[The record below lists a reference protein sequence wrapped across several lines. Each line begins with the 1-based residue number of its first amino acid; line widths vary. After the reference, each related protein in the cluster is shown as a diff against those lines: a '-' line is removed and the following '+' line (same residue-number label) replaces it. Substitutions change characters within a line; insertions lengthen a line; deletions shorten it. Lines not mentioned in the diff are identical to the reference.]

1 MYKAWGRLHNYLC
14 ASQKVWILRA
24 YSSNI
29 YVYIL
34 QIKVKF
40 LAAFL
45 YLNEKPKPAIRE
57 KAQLQS
63 STSGLTLNGTL
74 CDYEIICE
82 EKKFSCHK
90 SVLASNSSVF
100 KVNN

>member
-1 MYKAWGRLHNYLC
+1 M
-14 ASQKVWILRA
+14 
-24 YSSNI
+24 
-29 YVYIL
+29 
-34 QIKVKF
+34 KF

-57 KAQLQS
+57 KTQS
-63 STSGLTLNGTL
+63 QSTSGLTLNGTL

-100 KVNN
+100 KVNNYSRVPNITGVEFQKKCRRVFFLK

>member
-1 MYKAWGRLHNYLC
+1 MTSPGKSSLKCADITTEWGMLIEYRV
-14 ASQKVWILRA
+14 K
-24 YSSNI
+24 
-29 YVYIL
+29 
-34 QIKVKF
+34 IKVKY

-45 YLNEKPKPAIRE
+45 YLNEKPKPAISE
-57 KAQLQS
+57 KIQFHT
-63 STSGLTLNGTL
+63 TSGLTLNGTL

-100 KVNN
+100 KVMFTSEVR